1 MLKIGDINPDG
12 IRVII
17 NWERMVVGASV
28 FVLCVNTEKAIL
40 QLTKITQ
47 AKGWDSTIRTVTED
61 GKLGVRIW
69 RVTES

>member
-28 FVLCVNTEKAIL
+28 FVLCVNTEKAIS

-69 RVTES
+69 RVT

>member
-1 MLKIGDINPDG
+1 MLKVDDINPDG

-28 FVLCVNTEKAIL
+28 FILCVNTEKAIL
-40 QLTKITQ
+40 QLTKIAK
-47 AKGWDSTIRTVTED
+47 AKGWDSTILTVTED

-69 RVTES
+69 RVT